1 MRKIVPALVLT
12 AVLFLSMLHLSAQ
25 DKWDLV
31 RCVEYAVTNNVSVR
45 QADVQ
50 ARLAELTYKQGKLSQ
65 YPNANFT
72 ISTGTNFG
80 RAVNP
85 TTNLFENT
93 TLLFQQHS
101 LNVNVLLFNWNS
113 VKNGILRSKYNL
125 AAASASVESTKNDI
139 ALSVATTYLQ
149 ALLAKEQAK
158 IAQVQM
164 QLTRAR
170 LTDTRIRV
178 DAGSLPELNALELES
193 QYAADSANYIN
204 ASTTAD
210 QTLLTLKATLNLDA
224 AKPFDILEP
233 PVTMIPVESIGDLQP
248 DVVYN
253 MALQTQ
259 PRQRVNDL
267 RIKSFEANVK
277 SLYGQFYPSIS
288 AFGGL
293 GTNFANANSKI
304 TGFNFLGYD
313 PITPASPIV
322 NVGGTNYFV
331 QNPNISILTSKKGF
345 GEIWSGWGNQLNQNF
360 RQNVGIQ
367 ISVPIFNGATV
378 RTNYNRSK
386 QDLQNAKLVKEQADR
401 QLKNDIYQAYNA
413 AVNAMMRFNASKKT
427 LEVSE
432 RANVLAQKRY
442 DAGLLQTIELI
453 TNQNN
458 LFRARI
464 QNVSDQ
470 FDYVFRVKVLEF
482 YKGLGLKL

>member
-12 AVLFLSMLHLSAQ
+12 AALFLSMLHLSAQ

-65 YPNANFT
+65 YPNANFSV
-72 ISTGTNFG
+72 STGTNFG

-85 TTNLFENT
+85 TTNLFETN
-93 TLLFQQHS
+93 TLLFQQPG
-101 LNVNVLLFNWNS
+101 LNVNALLFNWHS
-113 VKNGILRSKYNL
+113 VKNGILSSKYNL
-125 AAASASVESTKNDI
+125 AAANASVESTKNDI

-224 AKPFDILEP
+224 AQPFDIVEP
-233 PVTMIPVESIGDLQP
+233 PITMIPVESIGELQP

-267 RIKSFEANVK
+267 RIKSLEATVQ
-277 SLYGQFYPSIS
+277 SIRGQFYPSIS

-293 GTNFANANSKI
+293 SSRF
-304 TGFNFLGYD
+304 
-313 PITPASPIV
+313 ASPNFFTTVSPGAYGTLQLGPRV
-322 NVGGTNYFV
+322 NINGTNYPVEVYNVNVV
-331 QNPNISILTSKKGF
+331 QSKKNF
-345 GEIWSGWGNQLNQNF
+345 GQMWTGWGTQLNENFSQNF
-360 RQNVGIQ
+360 GIQ

-386 QDLQNAKLVKEQADR
+386 LDVQNAKLIKEQADM

-470 FDYVFRVKVLEF
+470 FDYVFRMKVLEF

>member
-1 MRKIVPALVLT
+1 MKKITPVL
-12 AVLFLSMLHLSAQ
+12 LLSSFLIFCGTTLKAQ
-25 DKWDLV
+25 EKWDLV
-31 RCVEYAVTNNVSVR
+31 RCVEYAIANNISVR

-50 ARLAELTYKQGKLSQ
+50 ARLAELTYKQSKLSQ

-72 ISTGTNFG
+72 TSTGTNFG

-93 TLLFQQHS
+93 TLLFQQYG
-101 LNVNVLLFNWNS
+101 LNVNALLFNWNS
-113 VKNGILRSKYNL
+113 VKNGILSSKYN
-125 AAASASVESTKNDI
+125 AAAANASIESTKNDI

-158 IAQVQM
+158 IAEVQM

-170 LTDTRIRV
+170 LTDTRKRV

-204 ASTTAD
+204 ASTTAQ

-224 AKPFDILEP
+224 AQPFDITEP
-233 PVTMIPVESIGDLQP
+233 PVAMIPVENIGDLQP

-267 RIKSFEANVK
+267 RIKSLEANVK
-277 SLYGQFYPSIS
+277 SIRGQFYPSIS

-293 GTNFANANSKI
+293 GTNFASPNSRI
-304 TGFNFLGYD
+304 SGFTFNGYSQ
-313 PITPASPIV
+313 PTPSSPIV

-331 QNPNISILTSKKGF
+331 QTPDIDVIQSKKGF
-345 GEIWSGWGNQLNQNF
+345 GEMWTGWGNQMNQNF
-360 RQNVGIQ
+360 RQNIGIQ
-367 ISVPIFNGATV
+367 ISVPIFNGATT

-386 QDLQNAKLVKEQADR
+386 LDLQNAKLVKEQADM

-413 AVNAMMRFNASKKT
+413 AVNAMQRYNASKKT
-427 LEVSE
+427 LEVAE
-432 RANVLAQKRY
+432 RASVLAQKRY
-442 DAGLLQTIELI
+442 EAGLLQTIELI

-470 FDYVFRVKVLEF
+470 FDYVFRMKVLEF
-482 YKGLGLKL
+482 YKGLGIRL